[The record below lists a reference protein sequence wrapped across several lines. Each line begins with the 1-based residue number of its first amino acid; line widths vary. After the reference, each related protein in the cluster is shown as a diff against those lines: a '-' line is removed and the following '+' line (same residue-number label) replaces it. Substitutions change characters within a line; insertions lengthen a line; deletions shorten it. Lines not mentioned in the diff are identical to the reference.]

1 MTKAVWKWYYRQLR
15 IARRECFKAHWDM
28 LIYGIGFVRIKDGY
42 INHVLPQAV
51 ELRL

>member
-1 MTKAVWKWYYRQLR
+1 MNKAVWKCYYRQLR

-28 LIYGIGFVRIKDGY
+28 MIYGIGFVHIKDGY

>member
-1 MTKAVWKWYYRQLR
+1 MNKAVWKWYYRQLR

-28 LIYGIGFVRIKDGY
+28 MIYGIGFVRIKDGY